1 MFIRQS
7 GANWVVTMIDEA
19 SAQRPRF
26 DPSMKIGYVSLNVS
40 DLEKSL
46 DFYQRVLGFK
56 PIVNQDEGRA
66 VLSADGNS
74 RLVELV
80 QTGLQ
85 GSAHRSAGLYHFAV
99 LLPERKF
106 LADMLLNLRDKK
118 DEVYFDGMSDHLVSE
133 AIYIRDPDFNG
144 VEIYRDRP
152 GSEWRWSGSK
162 IRMATE
168 PLDTAD
174 LLKEATESGWK
185 TMPANTVIGHVHLH
199 VRNLAKAMQF
209 YRDLLGL
216 EFTATYPNAYFFA
229 AGGYHHHIATNTWI
243 GTAIPPASP
252 DKVGLNHFGIELP
265 EHEVEK
271 ILGRM
276 TLENEN
282 GFVHDPDGI
291 RIRLYSS

>member
-1 MFIRQS
+1 M
-7 GANWVVTMIDEA
+7 VTVIDTA
-19 SAQRPRF
+19 SIPRF
-26 DPSMKIGYVSLNVS
+26 RIDPSMKIGYVSLNVS
-40 DLEKSL
+40 DLERSL
-46 DFYQRVLGFK
+46 DFYRRVLGFK
-56 PIVNQDEGRA
+56 PIGNPDEGSA

-80 QTGLQ
+80 QTGEQ
-85 GSAHRSAGLYHFAV
+85 SNQRRRAGLYHFAI
-99 LLPERKF
+99 LLPERKY
-106 LADMLLNLRDKK
+106 LADMLLNLRNKK

-152 GSEWRWSGSK
+152 RSEWRWTGSK
-162 IRMATE
+162 IGMATE

-174 LLKEATESGWK
+174 LLKEATDSGWK

-199 VRNLAKAMQF
+199 VRSLAKAMQF
-209 YRDLLGL
+209 YRELLGL

-265 EHEVEK
+265 ENEVENV
-271 ILGRM
+271 LGRL
-276 TLENEN
+276 TRENEN